1 MNESIMLAWLQD
13 VVLTYT
19 NAEPAALILDQYSSH
34 FTEPV
39 LELAERLRIQIILV
53 PAGQTSTLQPLDVG
67 INGPMLKLRQKIWR
81 EKKQYN
87 PAASDSWQAAV
98 ERAQVTYERLN
109 SATISQ
115 SFVKTYL
122 ID

>member
-1 MNESIMLAWLQD
+1 M
-13 VVLTYT
+13 LTYT
-19 NAEPAALILDQYSSH
+19 EAKPAALILDRYGSH
-34 FTEPV
+34 FTPAV
-39 LELAERLRIQIILV
+39 LELAELLRIQIILV
-53 PAGQTSTLQPLDVG
+53 PAGQTATLQPLDVG

-81 EKKQYN
+81 DKKQYN

-98 ERAQVTYERLN
+98 ERAQLSYDGVKA
-109 SATISQ
+109 STISQ